1 MQHPCYQIKSE
12 KQTPGGDK
20 NQHNS
25 RLMGESGVDLSSLD
39 RLAHASN
46 QAAATIKVAFFM
58 MRAFNSTGSPET
70 HERGECA
77 SEWAIKRARQ

>member
-1 MQHPCYQIKSE
+1 MQHPIVIKLKAK

-39 RLAHASN
+39 RL
-46 QAAATIKVAFFM
+46 
-58 MRAFNSTGSPET
+58 MRVT
-70 HERGECA
+70 
-77 SEWAIKRARQ
+77 KRR